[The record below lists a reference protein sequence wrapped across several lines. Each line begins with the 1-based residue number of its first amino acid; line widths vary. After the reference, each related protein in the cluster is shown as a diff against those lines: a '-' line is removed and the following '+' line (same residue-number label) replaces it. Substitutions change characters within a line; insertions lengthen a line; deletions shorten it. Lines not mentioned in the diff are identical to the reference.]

1 MRHLRCKMKF
11 CEYRERK
18 TYPQLILMADK
29 VSKEMLIILLR
40 QMRVRLADMLSMLV
54 RNVFESSRY

>member
-1 MRHLRCKMKF
+1 MKF
-11 CEYRERK
+11 CEYREKK